1 MKYFIAFALIAAVC
15 ALAQAQEQTCQVD
28 VQSACGQTANDES
41 GVSNCNAR
49 YAAIGH
55 LEPKLQDYIQL
66 QLKKSYEYLLLA
78 THFNSYQ
85 MNRPGFQKLYQGL
98 SDRSFDDTIELIKQ
112 VTRRGG
118 SVDFS
123 KAHDKGVAHPPEV
136 HLNELESLAR
146 ALDNEKELTNG
157 AIHVHT
163 SATHG
168 TTQNREHD
176 PEMAH
181 YLQEN
186 FLSKQAESVRK
197 LSGYANDLSKL
208 VTVREPSL
216 SVYLF
221 DEYLQKQ

>member
-1 MKYFIAFALIAAVC
+1 
-15 ALAQAQEQTCQVD
+15 
-28 VQSACGQTANDES
+28 SS
-41 GVSNCNAR
+41 CNAR
-49 YAAIGH
+49 YAAIDH
-55 LEPKLQDYIQL
+55 LEGKLQNYIQL

-98 SDRSFDDTIELIKQ
+98 SDRAFDDTIALIRQ

-123 KAHDKGVAHPPEV
+123 KAHTQGAAEVPEV

-146 ALDNEKELTNG
+146 ALDIEKELTNG

-163 SATHG
+163 SATHSS
-168 TTQNREHD
+168 TDNREHD

-181 YLQEN
+181 YIQEN
-186 FLSKQAESVRK
+186 FLGKQAQSVRT
-197 LSGYANDLSKL
+197 LSGFANDLSKL
-208 VTVREPSL
+208 STQEPAL
-216 SVYLF
+216 STYLF

>member
-1 MKYFIAFALIAAVC
+1 MKYFIAFVLVAGLC
-15 ALAQAQEQTCQVD
+15 ALAQAQEQSCQVD
-28 VQSACGQTANDES
+28 VQSACGQSANG
-41 GVSNCNAR
+41 GVANCNAR
-49 YAAIGH
+49 YGAIGH
-55 LEPKLQDYIQL
+55 LENKMEDYIQL

-98 SDRSFDDTIELIKQ
+98 SDRAFDDTIALIKQ

-123 KAHDKGVAHPPEV
+123 KAHRQGVAQPPEV

-168 TTQNREHD
+168 TTENRIHD

-186 FLSKQAESVRK
+186 FLSKQAASVRT

-208 VTVREPSL
+208 VSVGEPSL